1 VSPGPGPARQLR
13 DLEPDEVRL
22 IRALDT
28 MTPASYRKQE
38 RDHRPADDICQEAGL
53 AVVGQPDTR
62 MATATLKLRRLLDSG
77 YVESVKDGAN
87 LRYRLTQL
95 AEREMLTAD
104 LEALVDRQAKLERH
118 LQEAQQRAMRAEQRE
133 ARRRDELQEAYRP
146 FWRRWLRL
154 PSAHAEARDP
164 EPIARRFHEN
174 YERLAPDFGYETREA
189 SAVAWA
195 MVPQQNRE
203 LMVATV
209 AALLGEGAIR

>member
-1 VSPGPGPARQLR
+1 VSPGPGPRTLR

-22 IRALDT
+22 LRALDR

-38 RDHRPADDICQEAGL
+38 RDHRPAEDVAQEAGL
-53 AVVGQPDTR
+53 ATVGEPDTR

-77 YVESVKDGAN
+77 YVASVKDGAS

-104 LEALVDRQAKLERH
+104 LEALVDRQAKIEGRLKETLER
-118 LQEAQQRAMRAEQRE
+118 AIRAERRE
-133 ARRRDELQEAYRP
+133 ARWRDELAELRRP
-146 FWRRWLRL
+146 FWRKLLGR
-154 PSAHAEARDP
+154 PASDAPRDP

-174 YERLAPDFGYETREA
+174 YERLAPSFGYETREA
-189 SAVAWA
+189 SAVPWE
-195 MVPQQNRE
+195 MVPEQNRG

-209 AALLGEGAIR
+209 AALLDEGSIR